1 MIAVAGCRGAVAI
14 AAVRE
19 RCLAGAE
26 EIAVAP
32 RAIGAAE
39 AEKRCGASAEA
50 IAGLP
55 GE

>member
-1 MIAVAGCRGAVAI
+1 MIAVAGCRGAVGS
-14 AAVRE
+14 AAARE
-19 RCLAGAE
+19 RCLASAE

-32 RAIGAAE
+32 RAIAAVE

-55 GE
+55 SE